1 MSHTVVIPPSSAIP
15 VFSGKHSERPNQF
28 LIRVQEY
35 AETVHGWDHLTLLNG
50 ISQFLRD
57 TALEWYC
64 QFRISYRRPQS
75 WSEFVDL
82 FLSQFDCLIKSA
94 RQEQEWYECKQREDE
109 TINEF
114 VVRLPALWVGQKPK
128 ETEVD
133 LIRRLFCKSVMIY
146 LV

>member
-15 VFSGKHSERPNQF
+15 VFTGKHSERPNQF

-64 QFRISYRRPQS
+64 QLRISYRRPQT
-75 WSEFVDL
+75 WSEFIDL
-82 FLSQFDCLIKSA
+82 FLSQFHSSIRNA
-94 RQEQEWYECKQREDE
+94 RHAR
-109 TINEF
+109 
-114 VVRLPALWVGQKPK
+114 VV
-128 ETEVD
+128 
-133 LIRRLFCKSVMIY
+133 
-146 LV
+146 